1 MPPSRYDRRP
11 RPLDPSSLHAL
22 AIRYVG
28 RFATT
33 RARLS
38 NYLKRKV
45 VERGWADDSAPP
57 IGAIADH
64 CVEAGY
70 VDDRAYAEAKSRSLA
85 RRGYGYRRVEAA
97 LHHSGIAR
105 ETTESLR
112 PDDDSAFESAQ
123 NFARKRRIGRFG
135 LVPADQ
141 SLARRQFAAMV
152 RAGHNPQLAGY
163 FVRSVPDAD
172 DANEN

>member
-1 MPPSRYDRRP
+1 VPPPRSDRRL

-33 RARLS
+33 RAKLS
-38 NYLKRKV
+38 DYLKRKV
-45 VERGWADDSAPP
+45 AERGWADDNPPP
-57 IGAIADH
+57 IVAIADR
-64 CVEAGY
+64 CVESGY
-70 VDDRAYAEAKSRSLA
+70 VDDQAYAEAKSRSLA

-112 PDDDSAFESAQ
+112 PDDDAAFESAE

-135 LVPADQ
+135 PAPADQ
-141 SLARRQFAAMV
+141 SLARRQFAAMI
-152 RAGHNPQLAGY
+152 RAGHSPELAGY
-163 FVRSVPDAD
+163 FVRSVPEAD
-172 DANEN
+172 NANEI